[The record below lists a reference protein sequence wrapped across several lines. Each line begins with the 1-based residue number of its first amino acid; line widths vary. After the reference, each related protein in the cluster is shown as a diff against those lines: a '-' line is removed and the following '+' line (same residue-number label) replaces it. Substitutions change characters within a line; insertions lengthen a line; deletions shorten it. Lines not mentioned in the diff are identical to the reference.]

1 MIKEHMSSELSEM
14 QKLYEENKK
23 LQNINENNDNQT
35 K

>member
-1 MIKEHMSSELSEM
+1 MIKEHISSELSEM